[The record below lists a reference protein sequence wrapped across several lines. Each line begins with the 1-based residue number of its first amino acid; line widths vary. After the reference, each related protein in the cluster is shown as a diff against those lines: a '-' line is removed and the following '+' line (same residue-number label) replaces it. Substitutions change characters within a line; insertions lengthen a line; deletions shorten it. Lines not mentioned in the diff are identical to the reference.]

1 MKAVYDAG
9 DQGLQPCD
17 AHSVTRDKDRR
28 VMVSIRVQTMTM
40 NVLGQFVRD
49 LNGNKI
55 DWGSTVPNVGDKME
69 LE

>member
-1 MKAVYDAG
+1 
-9 DQGLQPCD
+9 
-17 AHSVTRDKDRR
+17 
-28 VMVSIRVQTMTM
+28 MVSIRVQTMTM

-49 LNGNKI
+49 LNGNRI